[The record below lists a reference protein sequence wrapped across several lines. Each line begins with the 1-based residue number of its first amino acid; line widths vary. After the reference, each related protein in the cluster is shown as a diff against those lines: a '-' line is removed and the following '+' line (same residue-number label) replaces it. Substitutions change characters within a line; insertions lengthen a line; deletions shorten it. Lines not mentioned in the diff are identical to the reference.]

1 MIAFVKG
8 ELVSVTQTEIVV
20 ETQGIGYEILVP
32 SSVIG
37 QLPPVGNMVKIYTY
51 MHVREDVLQL
61 FGFLTPDELEMFKL
75 VITVNGIG
83 PKGALG
89 IFSIMDADTLRF
101 AILSDDAKTIAK
113 APGIG
118 GKTASKLILELKDK
132 CNLED
137 LIRTKPQEETSVSAK
152 ADNRVMNDAIAA
164 LVALGYSS
172 SEALNAVKKI
182 EITEE
187 MDVEDVLRAGL
198 KNL

>member
-61 FGFLTPDELEMFKL
+61 FGFLTPDELAMFKL

-101 AILSDDAKTIAK
+101 AILSDDAKSIAK

-137 LIRTKPQEETSVSAK
+137 LISPKPQAQAGVDTK
-152 ADNRVMNDAIAA
+152 TDNRVMNDAIAA

-172 SEALNAVKKI
+172 TEALNAVKKI

>member
-37 QLPPVGNMVKIYTY
+37 QLPPVGNMIKIYTY

>member
-61 FGFLTPDELEMFKL
+61 FGFLTPDELAMFKL

-101 AILSDDAKTIAK
+101 AILSDDAKSIAK

-137 LIRTKPQEETSVSAK
+137 LISLKPQAQAGVDTK
-152 ADNRVMNDAIAA
+152 TDNRVMNDAIAA

-172 SEALNAVKKI
+172 TEALNAVKKI

>member
-37 QLPPVGNMVKIYTY
+37 QLPPVGNVVKIYTY

-101 AILSDDAKTIAK
+101 AILSDDAKSIAK

-137 LIRTKPQEETSVSAK
+137 LISSEPQAK
-152 ADNRVMNDAIAA
+152 AGMDTKTDNHVMNDAIAA

-172 SEALNAVKKI
+172 TEALNAVKKI